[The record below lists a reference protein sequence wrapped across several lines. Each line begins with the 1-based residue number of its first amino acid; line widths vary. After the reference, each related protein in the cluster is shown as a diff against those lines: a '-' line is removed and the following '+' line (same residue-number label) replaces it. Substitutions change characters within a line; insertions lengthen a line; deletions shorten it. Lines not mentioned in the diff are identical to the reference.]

1 MHDIFKGPFTKFEV
15 ELMSY
20 NYPYFCYD
28 YTTSNSNILVE
39 KILLKWPCTR
49 FEVELMSCNYPKV
62 LTQKGQKLASKNA
75 LILPKIIV
83 KFWVWVLYTTGL
95 VI

>member
-1 MHDIFKGPFTKFEV
+1 M
-15 ELMSY
+15 
-20 NYPYFCYD
+20 
-28 YTTSNSNILVE
+28 VE

-75 LILPKIIV
+75 LILPKNCQV
-83 KFWVWVLYTTGL
+83 LSMSFVYNWVGYLTYVPL
-95 VI
+95 